1 MKGNYNKKEKEDMK
15 FYEEKIKKLDG
26 ELKVSTLKLKNM

>member
-15 FYEEKIKKLDG
+15 FYEEKVKKLD
-26 ELKVSTLKLKNM
+26 S